1 VRTCVLGG
9 VRTIS
14 VSGRPAASRLLL
26 QTDRQTENRRESDAD
41 RVREVAVG
49 VTHRQR
55 ARGKEGAD
63 KVEG

>member
-1 VRTCVLGG
+1 
-9 VRTIS
+9 

-26 QTDRQTENRRESDAD
+26 QTDRQTDNRRESDAD